1 MLHVVGHVDQIKTS
15 AAATI
20 AIRAIDRKTNPQQ
33 STNSSH
39 FIRFSEALSRWEM
52 MECWV
57 DAVDA

>member
-1 MLHVVGHVDQIKTS
+1 MLHVVREKIKTS

-20 AIRAIDRKTNPQQ
+20 AIRAIGRKANPQQ

-39 FIRFSEALSRWEM
+39 FIRFSEALSQGGEM